1 LPGDLDLFQWSLP
14 FLVDKI
20 TDMIERMTNKN
31 DAITPKSSKTAIEN
45 MSFGQMSEALVKSA
59 KADNQIQQKAQQK
72 VKLMERVR
80 AKVRTIGRM
89 NKMLRVMRENA
100 EKLDTIKRV
109 APDGK
114 VPVGTVMGGIEE
126 IDSTLMKFY

>member
-1 LPGDLDLFQWSLP
+1 MDLFQWSLP

-20 TDMIERMTNKN
+20 TDILERMTNKN
-31 DAITPKSSKTAIEN
+31 EAKTPKSTAKAIDN
-45 MSFGQMSEALVKSA
+45 MSFGQMSEALVKSHV
-59 KADNQIQQKAQQK
+59 ADQNKNVAK

-89 NKMLRVMRENA
+89 SKMLRVLRENA

-114 VPVGTVMGGIEE
+114 VPVGTVMGGVDE